1 LVRACIFGGKH
12 AQTAGEAPTIPP
24 RPMRCI
30 IRAAMDIHLEQV
42 LAILREIFDEME
54 DLWSEAE
61 TYKAM
66 LVVRGLTDQELATSA
81 MNSRATPECRKAAQ
95 ENYAERRKR
104 LENAVKKALI
114 AELSENSP
122 PDGESN

>member
-1 LVRACIFGGKH
+1 
-12 AQTAGEAPTIPP
+12 
-24 RPMRCI
+24 MRCI
-30 IRAAMDIHLEQV
+30 IRAAMDIPLEPV

-81 MNSRATPECRKAAQ
+81 MNSRQPQSVERQPRKTMQKDA
-95 ENYAERRKR
+95 RGLRMR
-104 LENAVKKALI
+104 
-114 AELSENSP
+114 
-122 PDGESN
+122 